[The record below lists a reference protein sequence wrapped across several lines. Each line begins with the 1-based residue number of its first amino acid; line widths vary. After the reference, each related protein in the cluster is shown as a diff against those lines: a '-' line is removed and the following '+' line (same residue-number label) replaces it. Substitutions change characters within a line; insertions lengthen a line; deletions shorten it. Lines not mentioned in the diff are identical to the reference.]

1 LNETSKNLS
10 NQILQPSMK
19 IESTYLSPKLKTFL
33 GYLMLSSISFFALKT
48 LIHIFTS
55 ANPLELKSYD
65 WWPNIF
71 LYSVTLSFGV
81 TFGAR
86 RVQLTITNPTDIER
100 VNDMVEN
107 FFTMNGTRVKK
118 KYESETIF
126 ESVKSFNRLFNNWF
140 ETELVCINK
149 TENQVKVVGPFRL
162 VDSLDSKLR
171 FTRPLA

>member
-1 LNETSKNLS
+1 
-10 NQILQPSMK
+10 MK

-33 GYLMLSSISFFALKT
+33 GYLMLSSISFFSLKT
-48 LIHIFTS
+48 LIHIFTA
-55 ANPLELKSYD
+55 ANLYELKFHEE
-65 WWPNIF
+65 WPNVL

-86 RVQLTITNPTDIER
+86 RVQLIITNATDMER
-100 VNDMVEN
+100 VNDMAEN
-107 FFTMNGTRVKK
+107 FFINSGTRVKK
-118 KYESETIF
+118 KSESEKIF

-149 TENQVKVVGPFRL
+149 TENQLKVVGPFRL

-171 FTRPLA
+171 FTRPLT

>member
-1 LNETSKNLS
+1 
-10 NQILQPSMK
+10 
-19 IESTYLSPKLKTFL
+19 
-33 GYLMLSSISFFALKT
+33 
-48 LIHIFTS
+48 
-55 ANPLELKSYD
+55 LELKSYD

-118 KYESETIF
+118 NMKARRF
-126 ESVKSFNRLFNNWF
+126 L
-140 ETELVCINK
+140 
-149 TENQVKVVGPFRL
+149 
-162 VDSLDSKLR
+162 SLSKALIDYSIIGLKR
-171 FTRPLA
+171 SWYVLTKRKIS